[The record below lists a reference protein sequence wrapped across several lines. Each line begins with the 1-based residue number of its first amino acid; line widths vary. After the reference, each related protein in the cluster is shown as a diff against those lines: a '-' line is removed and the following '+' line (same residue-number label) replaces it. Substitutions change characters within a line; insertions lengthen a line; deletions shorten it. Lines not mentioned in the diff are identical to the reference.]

1 MPEVN
6 VGLRTVVRSSCLC
19 GMLAVKAKQCGGMM
33 PVLSYVVSLHCVA
46 LCVFVRA
53 GMMLTC
59 VHMWSCCC
67 DCSVQLVWDA
77 ARI

>member
-1 MPEVN
+1 MPN
-6 VGLRTVVRSSCLC
+6 VGLRTVEFLSVRHVGCQSQA
-19 GMLAVKAKQCGGMM
+19 MQQCGGMM
-33 PVLSYVVSLHCVA
+33 PVLGYVVSLHCVA

-67 DCSVQLVWDA
+67 DCSVQLVWAA